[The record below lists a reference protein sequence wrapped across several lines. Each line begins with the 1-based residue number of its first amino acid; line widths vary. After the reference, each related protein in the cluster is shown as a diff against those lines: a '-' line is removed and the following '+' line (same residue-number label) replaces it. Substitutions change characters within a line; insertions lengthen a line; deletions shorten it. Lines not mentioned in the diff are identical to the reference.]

1 VSTSTTSHDH
11 QIVRAA
17 SVVMFGFI
25 ASSLTGLASSILVSH
40 AFGTSSDLDAFFAAN
55 RLPETLFNLMAGGA
69 LASAFLPTFTGFLTR
84 DDRSGAWRLAS
95 SVANLVLVILGLVSL
110 ICWFAAPWL
119 VTNVVAR
126 GFEDQ
131 QQIDLTVSL
140 LRIMLISPVIF
151 SMSGLLMATLNAHQ
165 HFALPALAPAAYR
178 LGMIISVL
186 VLVPR
191 YGIHGLAWG
200 VVLGATMH
208 LAIQLPALRG
218 LGPRYN
224 FQLGYR
230 NPAVQQVG
238 RLMVPRLLGAAV
250 VQINFIANVI
260 IASGQPEG
268 SLAAITFAFQL
279 MIMPQAVIAQ
289 AIAIAALP
297 TFSAQVA
304 RGKID
309 EMRAS
314 LTNTLRGVIFLS
326 LPASLGLM
334 LMRRPVVALLLQRG
348 EFTTSSTELV
358 AWALLWY
365 AAGLV
370 GHSILEIIVRAYYA
384 MQDTRTPVIVG
395 AIAMSLNI
403 IFSLGFSAMFA
414 RLGWPPHGGLALANS
429 IATAL
434 EVATLMLLMRE
445 RFGGI
450 NIERIRRGLTASVIA
465 TILMGLI
472 LWFWLKATS
481 GGSIYLVGVGGIV
494 VGATIYWFSALA
506 LGSPEARQLPGIL
519 LRRGA

>member
-1 VSTSTTSHDH
+1 M
-11 QIVRAA
+11 I
-17 SVVMFGFI
+17 GFV
-25 ASSLTGLASSILVSH
+25 ASSLTGLASSILISR
-40 AFGTSSDLDAFFAAN
+40 AFGTSGDLDAFFAAN

-84 DDRSGAWRLAS
+84 DDHSGAWRLAS

-110 ICWFAAPWL
+110 TCWFAAPWL
-119 VTNVVAR
+119 VTNVLAR
-126 GFEDQ
+126 GFEDPK
-131 QQIDLTVSL
+131 QIALTVSL
-140 LRIMLISPVIF
+140 LRIMLLSPVIF

-178 LGMIISVL
+178 LGMIISV
-186 VLVPR
+186 VILVPR

-218 LGPRYN
+218 LGSRYD
-224 FQLGYR
+224 FLLGFR

-238 RLMVPRLLGAAV
+238 LLMMPRLLGAAV
-250 VQINFIANVI
+250 VQINFIVNVI

-268 SLAAITFAFQL
+268 SLAAITYAFQL

-309 EMRAS
+309 EMRSS
-314 LTNTLRGVIFLS
+314 LANTLSGVIFLS
-326 LPASLGLM
+326 LPASLGLI
-334 LMRRPVVALLLQRG
+334 LMRRPIVALLLQRG
-348 EFTTSSTELV
+348 EFTTKSTELV
-358 AWALLWY
+358 AWALFWY

-370 GHSILEIIVRAYYA
+370 GHSILEIVVRAYYA
-384 MQDTRTPVIVG
+384 MKDTRTPVIVG
-395 AIAMSLNI
+395 AVAMSLNI

-414 RLGWPPHGGLALANS
+414 RLGWAPHGGLALANS

-434 EVATLMLLMRE
+434 ECAALILLMRE

-450 NIERIRRGLTASVIA
+450 NIERIRRGLVASVFA
-465 TILMGLI
+465 TALMGLI
-472 LWFWLKATS
+472 LWIWLKVTS
-481 GGSIYLVGVGGIV
+481 GGSIWIIGVGGIV
-494 VGATIYWFSALA
+494 VGAAIYWFSALA
-506 LGSPEARQLPGIL
+506 LGSPEARRLPGIL
-519 LRRGA
+519 LRRGT

>member
-1 VSTSTTSHDH
+1 
-11 QIVRAA
+11 
-17 SVVMFGFI
+17 MFGFI

-40 AFGTSSDLDAFFAAN
+40 AFGTSGDLDAFFAAN

-84 DDRSGAWRLAS
+84 DDRSGAWSLAS
-95 SVANLVLVILGLVSL
+95 SVANLVLVILGLASL
-110 ICWFAAPWL
+110 LCWFAAPWL

-126 GFEDQ
+126 GFEDP

-191 YGIHGLAWG
+191 YGIRGLAWG

-208 LAIQLPALRG
+208 LAIQLPALPG
-218 LGPRYN
+218 LGSRYD

-238 RLMVPRLLGAAV
+238 RLMMPRLLGAAV

-268 SLAAITFAFQL
+268 SLAAITLAFQL

-314 LTNTLRGVIFLS
+314 LANTLRGVIFLS

-348 EFTTSSTELV
+348 EFTTNSTELV

-403 IFSLGFSAMFA
+403 ILSLGFSAIFA
-414 RLGWPPHGGLALANS
+414 QLGWPPHGGLALANS

-465 TILMGLI
+465 TILMGAI

-481 GGSIYLVGVGGIV
+481 GGSIYLVGIGGMV
-494 VGATIYWFSALA
+494 LGAAIYWFSALA
-506 LGSPEARQLPGIL
+506 LGSPDARQLPGIL